1 MAVRRR
7 SARSRDRRGLYRA
20 ERAVSRSPGSRD
32 RPGRRTGILFMSIT
46 MSQFLKSHGLQRNP
60 FIEEEAQN
68 DKVFEDLVNEAGY
81 AFNHQAWDKFFGEP
95 PGRGTSMI
103 FGVKGSGKSALRL
116 ALEKN
121 IAHFNREH
129 SERILLISY
138 DDFNSFLEAFK
149 RRGDQD
155 RKRETAITLKDF
167 GLAQHLDAILVC
179 GMEALLKEVGDE
191 SIALNPLETYQRHD
205 LMMLMAFYL
214 SGPPDRYHRVMND
227 LRGRLLPRGL
237 MERMGS
243 GAKATFVGLSTLGIA
258 PILRQGFYGAVA
270 RAAAREIL
278 VRSRNPKDIKRAL
291 HSIPS
296 GYLQDQD
303 VKRRGWRDDDDVRRL
318 FVTKFID
325 VVMTLGYRQI
335 VVVMDKVDE
344 PSLINGARERME
356 DFVWPLWNNRILQL
370 HPNLSFKM
378 LLPRQ
383 LYEAVRKAGSE
394 KANEA
399 RFDKQK
405 IIYPFRWGDK
415 QLYDM
420 MSDRLRICR
429 VDPSRP
435 YPLNNLFD
443 EAMPMR
449 EILAV
454 LDRLRQPR
462 FVMNYLYRL
471 IAETCAQTDS
481 VDDRPARIP
490 REVFYQI
497 TATIGEDIKQY
508 YQTLGESPE

>member
-1 MAVRRR
+1 
-7 SARSRDRRGLYRA
+7 
-20 ERAVSRSPGSRD
+20 
-32 RPGRRTGILFMSIT
+32 MSIT

-68 DKVFEDLVNEAGY
+68 DKVFEDLVNESGY
-81 AFNHQAWDKFFGEP
+81 TFNHQAWDKFFGEP

-129 SERILLISY
+129 DERILLIKY
-138 DDFNSFLEAFK
+138 DDFNSFLDAFK
-149 RRGDQD
+149 RRGEQD
-155 RKRETAITLKDF
+155 RKRDTAPTLKEF
-167 GLAQHLDAILVC
+167 GLAQHLDAILIC
-179 GMEALLKEVGDE
+179 GMEALLAELGAGTITLDALE
-191 SIALNPLETYQRHD
+191 SHQRHD

-214 SGPPDRYHRVMND
+214 SGPPDRYNRIMDD
-227 LRGRLLPRGL
+227 LGVRLLPRSVIGS
-237 MERMGS
+237 MGR
-243 GAKATFVGLSTLGIA
+243 GVKANLVGLLTLGVA
-258 PILRQGFYGAVA
+258 PLLRQGFYGSVA
-270 RAAAREIL
+270 RAAAREII
-278 VRSRNPKDIKRAL
+278 VRPRNPKDVKRAL
-291 HSIPS
+291 RRVPS

-303 VKRRGWRDDDDVRRL
+303 VKHKGWRNNDDMRRT

-325 VVMTLGYRQI
+325 VALSLGYRQI

-344 PSLINGARERME
+344 PSFINGDRERME
-356 DFVWPLWNNRILQL
+356 AFVWPLWNNRILQL

-383 LYEAVRKAGSE
+383 LYECVRKASSE

-415 QLYDM
+415 QLFDM
-420 MSDRLRICR
+420 MSARLRICR
-429 VDPSRP
+429 TDPSEP
-435 YPLNNLFD
+435 YPLDNLFD
-443 EAMPMR
+443 EVMPTR
-449 EILAV
+449 EILGA

-462 FVMNYLYRL
+462 FVLNYLYRL
-471 IAETCAQTDS
+471 IAETCAQTDHLEDKP
-481 VDDRPARIP
+481 VRIP
-490 REVFYQI
+490 HEVFYQI
-497 TATIGEDIKQY
+497 TATIGEDVKQY

>member
-1 MAVRRR
+1 
-7 SARSRDRRGLYRA
+7 
-20 ERAVSRSPGSRD
+20 
-32 RPGRRTGILFMSIT
+32 MSIT
-46 MSQFLKSHGLQRNP
+46 MSQFLKSHGLLRNP

-81 AFNHQAWDKFFGEP
+81 AFNHQAWDKFFGDP

-129 SERILLISY
+129 AERILLINY
-138 DDFNSFLEAFK
+138 DDFNGFLEAFK

-155 RKRETAITLKDF
+155 RKRDAAVTLKDF

-179 GMEALLKEVGDE
+179 GVEALLAELKDQNLDLDE
-191 SIALNPLETYQRHD
+191 LEPYQRHD
-205 LMMLMAFYL
+205 LMMLAAFYL
-214 SGPPDRYHRVMND
+214 SGPPDRYNRTM
-227 LRGRLLPRGL
+227 LALGRRLLPRGFF
-237 MERMGS
+237 RRIG
-243 GAKATFVGLSTLGIA
+243 GGIKGLLAGVLTLGILPLA
-258 PILRQGFYGAVA
+258 CQSFYGRVA
-270 RAAAREIL
+270 RAAEREIL
-278 VRSRNPKDIKRAL
+278 VRTRNASDIKRAL
-291 HSIPS
+291 RPIPS
-296 GYLQDQD
+296 GYLKDQG
-303 VKRRGWRDDDDVRRL
+303 VARRGWRDDDDVRRL

-325 VVMTLGYRQI
+325 IVTRFGYRQI

-344 PSLINGARERME
+344 PSLINGDRQRME

-415 QLYDM
+415 QLFDM

-429 VDPSRP
+429 ADPTHP
-435 YPLNNLFD
+435 YPLDNLFD
-443 EAMPMR
+443 EAMPRR
-449 EILAV
+449 EILAA

-462 FVMNYLYRL
+462 FVLNYLYRL
-471 IAETCAQTDS
+471 IAETCAHTDLA
-481 VDDRPARIP
+481 DDRPARIP
-490 REVFYQI
+490 HEVFYQI

>member
-1 MAVRRR
+1 
-7 SARSRDRRGLYRA
+7 
-20 ERAVSRSPGSRD
+20 
-32 RPGRRTGILFMSIT
+32 MSIT
-46 MSQFLKSHGLQRNP
+46 MAQFLKSHGLQRNP

-81 AFNHQAWDKFFGEP
+81 AFNHQAWDKFFGDP

-129 SERILLISY
+129 PERILLINY
-138 DDFNSFLEAFK
+138 DDFNGFLEAFK
-149 RRGDQD
+149 RKSDQD
-155 RKRETAITLKDF
+155 RKRETAVTLKDF

-179 GMEALLKEVGDE
+179 GMEALLSELKEAG
-191 SIALNPLETYQRHD
+191 LPLDKLEDYQRHD
-205 LMMLMAFYL
+205 LMMLMALYV
-214 SGPPDRYHRVMND
+214 SGPPDRYNRIMAEMN
-227 LRGRLLPRGL
+227 RRLLPRGL
-237 MERMGS
+237 FRRMGR
-243 GAKATFVGLSTLGIA
+243 GIKGTLVGLLTLGVV
-258 PILRQGFYGAVA
+258 PLVCQSFYGAVG
-270 RAAAREIL
+270 RAAEREIL
-278 VRSRNPKDIKRAL
+278 VRSRGAQDVKRAL
-291 HSIPS
+291 RPIPT
-296 GYLQDQD
+296 GYLKDQD
-303 VKRRGWRDDDDVRRL
+303 LKRRGWRDDADRRRL
-318 FVTKFID
+318 FMTKFID
-325 VVMTLGYRQI
+325 VVLSLDFQQI
-335 VVVMDKVDE
+335 VVVMDKIDE
-344 PSLINGARERME
+344 PSLINGDRDRME
-356 DFVWPLWNNRILQL
+356 AFVWPLWNNRILQL

-420 MSDRLRICR
+420 MSGRLRICR
-429 VDPSRP
+429 DDPSQP
-435 YPLNNLFD
+435 YSLDNLFD
-443 EAMPMR
+443 DAMPRR
-449 EILAV
+449 EILAA

-462 FVMNYLYRL
+462 FVLNYLYRL
-471 IAETCAQTDS
+471 IAETCAHTDRA
-481 VDDRPARIP
+481 DDSPVRIQHD
-490 REVFYQI
+490 VFYQV

>member
-1 MAVRRR
+1 
-7 SARSRDRRGLYRA
+7 
-20 ERAVSRSPGSRD
+20 
-32 RPGRRTGILFMSIT
+32 MSIT

-129 SERILLISY
+129 AERILLIKY
-138 DDFNSFLEAFK
+138 DDFNSFLDAFK

-155 RKRETAITLKDF
+155 RKRETAITLKEF

-179 GMEALLKEVGDE
+179 GMEALLAELDAGH
-191 SIALNPLETYQRHD
+191 ITLEQLQTHQRHD
-205 LMMLMAFYL
+205 LMLLMAFYL
-214 SGPPDRYHRVMND
+214 SGPPDRYNRIMDD
-227 LRGRLLPRGL
+227 LGDQLLPRSMFG
-237 MERMGS
+237 RMGR
-243 GAKATFVGLSTLGIA
+243 GVKANVVGLLTLGIV
-258 PILRQGFYGAVA
+258 PLLRQSFYAGVA
-270 RAAAREIL
+270 RAAAREIV
-278 VRSRNPKDIKRAL
+278 VRPRNSKDVKRAL
-291 HSIPS
+291 RRVPLDFLH
-296 GYLQDQD
+296 DQD
-303 VKRRGWRDDDDVRRL
+303 IKRRGWRDNEDVRRL
-318 FVTKFID
+318 FVTKLID
-325 VVMTLGYRQI
+325 VALSLGYQQI
-335 VVVMDKVDE
+335 VVVMDKIDE
-344 PSLINGARERME
+344 PSLINGDRERME
-356 DFVWPLWNNRILQL
+356 AFVWPLWNNRILQL

-383 LYEAVRKAGSE
+383 LYEVVRRAGSE

-429 VDPSRP
+429 ADPSQP

-443 EAMPMR
+443 EAMPTR
-449 EILAV
+449 EILTA

-462 FVMNYLYRL
+462 FVLNYLYRL
-471 IAETCAQTDS
+471 IAETCAQTDRA
-481 VDDRPARIP
+481 DDNPVRIP
-490 REVFYQI
+490 HEVFYQI

>member
-1 MAVRRR
+1 
-7 SARSRDRRGLYRA
+7 
-20 ERAVSRSPGSRD
+20 
-32 RPGRRTGILFMSIT
+32 MSIT
-46 MSQFLKSHGLQRNP
+46 MSQFLQSHGLLRNP

-68 DKVFEDLVNEAGY
+68 DKVFENLVNESGY
-81 AFNHQAWDKFFGEP
+81 AFNHQAWDKFFGDP

-129 SERILLISY
+129 PERILLINY
-138 DDFNSFLEAFK
+138 DNFNSFLESFK
-149 RRGDQD
+149 RKSDQD
-155 RKRETAITLKDF
+155 RKRESAVTLTDF

-179 GMEALLKEVGDE
+179 GMEALLAEVNNGNV
-191 SIALNPLETYQRHD
+191 ALDTLEPYQRHE
-205 LMMLMAFYL
+205 LMMLMAFYI
-214 SGPPDRYHRVMND
+214 SGPPDRYNRIMTEMN
-227 LRGRLLPRGL
+227 RRLLPRGL
-237 MERMGS
+237 FGRLG
-243 GAKATFVGLSTLGIA
+243 GAIKNALVTVLTLGLV
-258 PILRQGFYGAVA
+258 PLNRSLFYAGVA
-270 RAAAREIL
+270 RSAEREIL
-278 VRSRNPKDIKRAL
+278 VRVRNARDVKRVL
-291 HSIPS
+291 RSISS
-296 GYLQDQD
+296 GYLKDQD
-303 VKRRGWRDDDDVRRL
+303 IRRRGWRDEADVRRL
-318 FVTKFID
+318 FVTKLID
-325 VVMTLGYRQI
+325 IVLSLGYQQI

-344 PSLINGARERME
+344 PSLINGDREKME
-356 DFVWPLWNNRILQL
+356 AFVWPLWNNRILQL

-383 LYEAVRKAGSE
+383 LYEAVRKASSE

-429 VDPSRP
+429 TDPSQP
-435 YPLNNLFD
+435 YPLEHLFD
-443 EAMPMR
+443 ETMPKR
-449 EILAV
+449 EILIA

-462 FVMNYLYRL
+462 FVLNYLYRL
-471 IAETCAQTDS
+471 IAETCAQTDQVS
-481 VDDRPARIP
+481 DQPIRIQ
-490 REVFYQI
+490 REVFYQV

>member
-1 MAVRRR
+1 
-7 SARSRDRRGLYRA
+7 
-20 ERAVSRSPGSRD
+20 
-32 RPGRRTGILFMSIT
+32 MSIT
-46 MSQFLKSHGLQRNP
+46 MSQFLNSHGLQRNP

-68 DKVFEDLVNEAGY
+68 DKVFEDLVNESGY
-81 AFNHQAWDKFFGEP
+81 TFNHQAWDKFFGEP

-129 SERILLISY
+129 AGGILLIKY
-138 DDFNSFLEAFK
+138 DDFNSFLDAFK

-155 RKRETAITLKDF
+155 RKRETPITLKDF
-167 GLAQHLDAILVC
+167 GLAQHLDAILIC
-179 GMEALLKEVGDE
+179 GMEALLDELDAGDI
-191 SIALNPLETYQRHD
+191 SLAQLETHQRHD

-214 SGPPDRYHRVMND
+214 SGPPDRYSRIMDD
-227 LRGRLLPRGL
+227 LGDRLLPRSIFGAV
-237 MERMGS
+237 GS
-243 GAKATFVGLSTLGIA
+243 GLKANVVGLLTLGIV
-258 PILRQGFYGAVA
+258 PLVRQSFYAGVA
-270 RAAAREIL
+270 RAAAREIV
-278 VRSRNPKDIKRAL
+278 VRTRNSKYIKRAL
-291 HSIPS
+291 RRVPL
-296 GYLQDQD
+296 GYLQNQD
-303 VKRRGWRDDDDVRRL
+303 IKRRGWRDNEDVRRL

-325 VVMTLGYRQI
+325 VVLSLGYQQI
-335 VVVMDKVDE
+335 VVVMDKIDE
-344 PSLINGARERME
+344 PSLINGDRERME
-356 DFVWPLWNNRILQL
+356 AFVWPLWNNRILQL

-383 LYEAVRKAGSE
+383 LYEVVRKAGSD

-429 VDPSRP
+429 TDASQP
-435 YPLNNLFD
+435 YPLANLFD
-443 EAMPMR
+443 EVMPTR
-449 EILAV
+449 EILGA
-454 LDRLRQPR
+454 LDKLRQPR
-462 FVMNYLYRL
+462 FVLNYLYRL
-471 IAETCAQTDS
+471 IAETCAQTDR
-481 VDDRPARIP
+481 VDDQPVRIP
-490 REVFYQI
+490 HEVFYQI

>member
-1 MAVRRR
+1 
-7 SARSRDRRGLYRA
+7 
-20 ERAVSRSPGSRD
+20 
-32 RPGRRTGILFMSIT
+32 MSIT

-68 DKVFEDLVNEAGY
+68 DKVFEDLVNESGY
-81 AFNHQAWDKFFGEP
+81 AFNHQAWDKFFGDP

-129 SERILLISY
+129 PEHILLINY
-138 DDFNSFLEAFK
+138 DDFNAFLEAFK

-155 RKRETAITLKDF
+155 RKRGETAITLKDF

-179 GMEALLKEVGDE
+179 GMEALLDE
-191 SIALNPLETYQRHD
+191 LKDGNIDLDRLEHYQRHD
-205 LMMLMAFYL
+205 LMMLMAFYV
-214 SGPPDRYHRVMND
+214 SGPPDRYNRIMESMG
-227 LRGRLLPRGL
+227 RRLLPRGFFKRL
-237 MERMGS
+237 GRGIK
-243 GAKATFVGLSTLGIA
+243 GIIVALLSLGIVPLA
-258 PILRQGFYGAVA
+258 CRSFYAGVA
-270 RAAAREIL
+270 RSAEREIL
-278 VRSRNPKDIKRAL
+278 VRCRNAQDIKRAL
-291 HSIPS
+291 RLIPS
-296 GYLQDQD
+296 GYLKDQD
-303 VKRRGWRDDDDVRRL
+303 VRRRGWRDDDDVRRL

-325 VVMTLGYRQI
+325 IMLALGYQQI

-344 PSLINGARERME
+344 PSLINGDRERME
-356 DFVWPLWNNRILQL
+356 AFVWPLWNNRILQL

-429 VDPSRP
+429 DDPSQP
-435 YPLNNLFD
+435 YPLQNLFD
-443 EAMPMR
+443 EAMSTR
-449 EILAV
+449 EILTA

-462 FVMNYLYRL
+462 FVLNYLYRL
-471 IAETCAQTDS
+471 IAETCAHTDRANDGP
-481 VDDRPARIP
+481 VLIQHDI
-490 REVFYQI
+490 FYQI

>member
-1 MAVRRR
+1 
-7 SARSRDRRGLYRA
+7 
-20 ERAVSRSPGSRD
+20 
-32 RPGRRTGILFMSIT
+32 MSIT

-68 DKVFEDLVNEAGY
+68 DKVFEDLVNESGY

-129 SERILLISY
+129 SERILLINY
-138 DDFNSFLEAFK
+138 DDFNVFLEAFK

-155 RKRETAITLKDF
+155 RKRETAITLNDF

-179 GMEALLKEVGDE
+179 GMEALLSELGDK
-191 SIALNPLETYQRHD
+191 SIALDPLETYERHD

-214 SGPPDRYHRVMND
+214 SGPPDRYNRIMGD
-227 LRGRLLPRGL
+227 LGRRLLPRSWLGRVRRGVQATVFGL
-237 MERMGS
+237 
-243 GAKATFVGLSTLGIA
+243 LTLGIV
-258 PILRQGFYGAVA
+258 PVLREAFYAGVA

-291 HSIPS
+291 RPIPS

-303 VKRRGWRDDDDVRRL
+303 VKRRGWRDNDDVRRL
-318 FVTKFID
+318 FMSKFID
-325 VVMTLGYRQI
+325 VVMSLGYRQI

-356 DFVWPLWNNRILQL
+356 AFVWPLWNNRILQL
-370 HPNLSFKM
+370 HPHLSFKM

-429 VDPSRP
+429 VDPSQP

-443 EAMPMR
+443 EGMPTR
-449 EILAV
+449 DILAA

-471 IAETCAQTDS
+471 IAETCAQTDQ
-481 VDDRPARIP
+481 VDDRPVRIP

>member
-1 MAVRRR
+1 
-7 SARSRDRRGLYRA
+7 
-20 ERAVSRSPGSRD
+20 
-32 RPGRRTGILFMSIT
+32 MSIT
-46 MSQFLKSHGLQRNP
+46 MSQFLKSHGLLRNP

-68 DKVFEDLVNEAGY
+68 DKVFEDLVNESGY
-81 AFNHQAWDKFFGEP
+81 AFNHQAWDKFFGDP

-121 IAHFNREH
+121 IGHFNDDETD
-129 SERILLISY
+129 ERILLIKY

-149 RRGDQD
+149 RKSEQNN
-155 RKRETAITLKDF
+155 RKRDMAVTLQDF

-179 GMEALLKEVGDE
+179 GMEALLAEIRHADL
-191 SIALNPLETYQRHD
+191 SLDRLEHYQRHD
-205 LMMLMAFYL
+205 LMMLMAFYV
-214 SGPPDRYHRVMND
+214 SGPPDRYNRIMTE
-227 LRGRLLPRGL
+227 LGRQLMPRGL
-237 MERMGS
+237 FRRMGR
-243 GAKATFVGLSTLGIA
+243 GIRGLFVGLMTLGIA
-258 PILRQGFYGAVA
+258 PLEQQAFYAGVA
-270 RAAAREIL
+270 RAAEREIL
-278 VRSRNPKDIKRAL
+278 VRDRNSQDLKRAL
-291 HSIPS
+291 QKIPR
-296 GYLQDQD
+296 GYLKDQD
-303 VKRRGWRDDDDVRRL
+303 VRRKGWRDDDDVRRL
-318 FVTKFID
+318 FATKFID
-325 VVMTLGYRQI
+325 IVLCLGYQQI

-344 PSLINGARERME
+344 PSLINGDRERME
-356 DFVWPLWNNRILQL
+356 AFVWPLWNNRILQL

-429 VDPSRP
+429 SEPFER
-435 YPLNNLFD
+435 YTLNHLFD
-443 EAMPMR
+443 EGMPQS
-449 EILAV
+449 EILAA

-462 FVMNYLYRL
+462 FVLNYLYRL
-471 IAETCAQTDS
+471 IAETCAQSDQTDDLP
-481 VDDRPARIP
+481 VRIS

-497 TATIGEDIKQY
+497 TATIGEDVKQY